1 MLVPLV
7 PLVMLVMLVM
17 LVILRFV
24 ITANKAFSLLR
35 NIHRFDGYIMTN
47 WINTQTVFANKQ
59 MWRV

>member
-1 MLVPLV
+1 MLV
-7 PLVMLVMLVM
+7 PLVMLVILVM
-17 LVILRFV
+17 PVFVFV

-59 MWRV
+59 MRRV